1 MTGNFWFY
9 SKDQANNLHANI
21 TNNNDLVSFNYKA
34 ESLKNTIAEG
44 NNSIL
49 TNIIIAVPLNYLSN
63 FWRSLEMPLVHCK
76 VELKL
81 RLTKHCVLASDVKN
95 DGGNSNNINF
105 AVKETK
111 LYLPV
116 VTLLANGN
124 QNLWKLI
131 FKDQLI
137 GMNIKQKVKFKSST
151 NE

>member
-1 MTGNFWFY
+1 MIACSSDCYDMTGNFWFY

-76 VELKL
+76 VE
-81 RLTKHCVLASDVKN
+81 
-95 DGGNSNNINF
+95 
-105 AVKETK
+105 
-111 LYLPV
+111 
-116 VTLLANGN
+116 
-124 QNLWKLI
+124 
-131 FKDQLI
+131 
-137 GMNIKQKVKFKSST
+137 
-151 NE
+151 